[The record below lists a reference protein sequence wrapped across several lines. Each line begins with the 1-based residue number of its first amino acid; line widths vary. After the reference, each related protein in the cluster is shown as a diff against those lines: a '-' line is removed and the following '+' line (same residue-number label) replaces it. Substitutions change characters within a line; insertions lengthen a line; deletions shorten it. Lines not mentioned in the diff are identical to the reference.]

1 MLKTLSIVAAVIGFA
16 ATLSAQTAA
25 PGPDTF
31 KVGYYSLANI
41 APGDPDGTVR
51 ITNVGTNITTPG
63 SGNLCAM
70 IYVFEPDQQLA
81 ECCGCLITPDGL
93 LTLSVENNLTSNPL
107 TPVIL
112 INGAI
117 KIVSSGAGAGCNPAK
132 PTPVAG
138 IRAWGTHIQ
147 GPVGAFTVTE
157 TEFVDSTLSTG
168 ELNLLKNRCSSIQ
181 SNGSGFGICTCG
193 IDGTS

>member
-1 MLKTLSIVAAVIGFA
+1 MLKTLSLVAAAFGFA
-16 ATLSAQTAA
+16 AILSAQTAA

-41 APGDPDGTVR
+41 GPGDPDGTVR
-51 ITNVGTNITTPG
+51 ITNVGTNITAPG
-63 SGNLCAM
+63 SGNLCAL
-70 IYVFEPDQQLA
+70 IYVFEPDQQMA

-93 LTLSVENNLTSNPL
+93 LTLSINTNLTSNPL

-112 INGAI
+112 IDGAI
-117 KIVSSGAGAGCNPAK
+117 KIVSSGAGAGCNAAK

-147 GPVGAFTVTE
+147 AAGVVTE
-157 TEFVDSTLSTG
+157 TEFTDSTLSTG
-168 ELNLLKNRCSSIQ
+168 ELNLLKNKCSSIQ
-181 SNGSGFGICTCG
+181 SNGSGFGLCNCG
-193 IDGTS
+193 SGEVGS

>member
-1 MLKTLSIVAAVIGFA
+1 MLKTLSIAAAVIGFA

-31 KVGYYSLANI
+31 KVGYYSNANG
-41 APGDPDGTVR
+41 PLPDGTVR
-51 ITNVGTNITTPG
+51 ITNVGTNITSPG
-63 SGNLCAM
+63 SGNLCAL

-93 LTLSVENNLTSNPL
+93 LTLSINTNLASNPL
-107 TPVIL
+107 TPVTL
-112 INGAI
+112 TTGAI
-117 KIVSSGAGAGCNPAK
+117 KIVSAGPAAACNPAK
-132 PTPVAG
+132 PTPVTG

-147 GPVGAFTVTE
+147 AGGVVTE

-168 ELNLLKNRCSSIQ
+168 ELNLLKNRCGSILT
-181 SNGSGFGICTCG
+181 NGSGFGVCSCG
-193 IDGTS
+193 SNGG

>member
-1 MLKTLSIVAAVIGFA
+1 MLKTLSLLAAAFGFA
-16 ATLSAQTAA
+16 AILSAQTAA

-31 KVGYYSLANI
+31 KVGYFSHAQML
-41 APGDPDGTVR
+41 GPDGTVR
-51 ITNVGTNITTPG
+51 ITNVGSNITTPG

-93 LTLSVENNLTSNPL
+93 LTLSIDGDLVSHPL
-107 TPVIL
+107 TPVEL
-112 INGAI
+112 HTGAI
-117 KIVSSGAGAGCNPAK
+117 KIVSSAGGACNAAK
-132 PTPVAG
+132 PTPVPG

-147 GPVGAFTVTE
+147 AAGVVTE

-168 ELNLLKNRCSSIQ
+168 ELNLLKNKCSSIQ
-181 SNGSGFGICTCG
+181 SNGSGFGLCSCPTTT
-193 IDGTS
+193 D

>member
-1 MLKTLSIVAAVIGFA
+1 MLKNLSLVAAAFGFA
-16 ATLSAQTAA
+16 AILSAQTAA

-31 KVGYYSLANI
+31 KVGYFSHANVQ
-41 APGDPDGTVR
+41 GPDGTVR

-63 SGNLCAM
+63 TGNLCAL

-93 LTLSVENNLTSNPL
+93 LTLSINRDLTDNPL
-107 TPVIL
+107 TDVVL
-112 INGAI
+112 TTGDI
-117 KIVSSGAGAGCNPAK
+117 KIVSAGPGASCNPAK

-147 GPVGAFTVTE
+147 QPGGFVTE

-168 ELNLLKNRCSSIQ
+168 ELNLLKNRCAAIQ
-181 SNGSGFGICTCG
+181 SNGSGFGVCTCG
-193 IDGTS
+193 NTGA

>member
-1 MLKTLSIVAAVIGFA
+1 MLKTLSIAAAALGFGA
-16 ATLSAQTAA
+16 ILSAQTAA

-31 KVGYYSLANI
+31 KVGYFSHAQI
-41 APGDPDGTVR
+41 QGPDGTVR

-81 ECCGCLITPDGL
+81 ECCGCEITPDGL
-93 LTLSVENNLTSNPL
+93 LTLSIDLNLTSNPL
-107 TPVIL
+107 TPVVL
-112 INGAI
+112 TTGAI
-117 KIVSSGAGAGCNPAK
+117 KVVSSSGSPTCNPAK
-132 PTPVAG
+132 PTPVTG

-147 GPVGAFTVTE
+147 APGDFVTE

-168 ELNLLKNRCSSIQ
+168 ELNLLKNKCGSILN
-181 SNGSGFGICTCG
+181 NGSGFGVCTCG
-193 IDGTS
+193 NTQ

>member
-1 MLKTLSIVAAVIGFA
+1 MLKTLSIAAAVFGFA
-16 ATLSAQTAA
+16 AILSAQTAA

-31 KVGYYSLANI
+31 KVGYFSNANS
-41 APGDPDGTVR
+41 GEPDGTVR

-63 SGNLCAM
+63 SGNLCAL

-93 LTLSVENNLTSNPL
+93 LTLSINNNLTSNPL
-107 TPVIL
+107 TPVTL
-112 INGAI
+112 HTGAI
-117 KIVSSGAGAGCNPAK
+117 KVVSSGHAAGYNPAK

-147 GPVGAFTVTE
+147 AAGVVTE
-157 TEFVDSTLSTG
+157 TEFTDSTLSAG
-168 ELNLLKNRCSSIQ
+168 ELTLLKNRCGAIQ
-181 SNGSGFGICTCG
+181 NNGSGFGVCTCG
-193 IDGTS
+193 GGPS

>member
-1 MLKTLSIVAAVIGFA
+1 MLKTLSIAAAVIGFA

-31 KVGYYSLANI
+31 KVSYYSNAN
-41 APGDPDGTVR
+41 GGGPDGTVR

-63 SGNLCAM
+63 SGNLCAL
-70 IYVFEPDQQLA
+70 IYVFEPDQQMA

-93 LTLSVENNLTSNPL
+93 LTLSIDTNLASNPL
-107 TPVIL
+107 TPVTL
-112 INGAI
+112 TTGAI
-117 KIVSSGAGAGCNPAK
+117 KIVSSAGGACNPSK
-132 PTPVAG
+132 PTPVTG

-147 GPVGAFTVTE
+147 AAGVVTE

-168 ELNLLKNRCSSIQ
+168 ELNLLKNKCGSIL
-181 SNGSGFGICTCG
+181 SNGSGFGVCSCG
-193 IDGTS
+193 TGG

>member
-1 MLKTLSIVAAVIGFA
+1 MLKTLSLVAAAVGLA

-31 KVGYYSLANI
+31 KVGYFSNANG
-41 APGDPDGTVR
+41 ALPDGTVR

-81 ECCGCLITPDGL
+81 ECCGCEITPDGL
-93 LTLSVENNLTSNPL
+93 LTLSINANLTSNPL
-107 TPVIL
+107 TPVTL
-112 INGAI
+112 TTGAI
-117 KIVSSGAGAGCNPAK
+117 KVVSSTGYPTCNPGK
-132 PTPVAG
+132 PTPVTG

-147 GPVGAFTVTE
+147 TAGAVTE
-157 TEFVDSTLSTG
+157 TEFTDSTLSAG
-168 ELNLLKNRCSSIQ
+168 ELTLLKNRCNSILN
-181 SNGSGFGICTCG
+181 NGSGFGVCTCG
-193 IDGTS
+193 TSAP

>member
-1 MLKTLSIVAAVIGFA
+1 MLKTLSIAAAVFGFA
-16 ATLSAQTAA
+16 AILSAQTAA

-31 KVGYYSLANI
+31 KVGYFSNANS
-41 APGDPDGTVR
+41 GEPDGTVR

-63 SGNLCAM
+63 SGNLCAL

-93 LTLSVENNLTSNPL
+93 LTLSINRNLTENPL

-112 INGAI
+112 TTGAI
-117 KIVSSGAGAGCNPAK
+117 KIVSSAGGACNAAK
-132 PTPVAG
+132 PTPVTG

-147 GPVGAFTVTE
+147 AAGVVTE
-157 TEFVDSTLSTG
+157 TEFVDSTLSAG
-168 ELNLLKNRCSSIQ
+168 ELALLKNKCSSIQ
-181 SNGSGFGICTCG
+181 SNGSGFGICSCT
-193 IDGTS
+193 TE